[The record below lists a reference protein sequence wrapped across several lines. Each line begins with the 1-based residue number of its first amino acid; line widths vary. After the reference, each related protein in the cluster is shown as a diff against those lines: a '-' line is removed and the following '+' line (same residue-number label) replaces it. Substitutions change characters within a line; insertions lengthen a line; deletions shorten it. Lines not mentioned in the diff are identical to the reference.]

1 MGNPVFSQSS
11 NQTLFWLIHQSNLI
25 HSGVGLF
32 SDYVQDV
39 LILKSIDKRLKMVIL
54 YFVSPMNLQSHTI
67 Y

>member
-39 LILKSIDKRLKMVIL
+39 LILKSMLVQSSKVP
-54 YFVSPMNLQSHTI
+54 FVQS
-67 Y
+67 